1 MSQATEATCDEPGQ
15 AGGVELWGAPD
26 ALSLTMAQPV
36 HEGTEAAAPHPR
48 GLPDSLVAVTE
59 KVAHE
64 GYQGRHGI
72 DVGGTSGRQAIDKLE
87 ETRKHVIRE
96 EEDIRA
102 LHAALLAE
110 QKKLVA
116 EEAALLQNGNMESY
130 VETVEQILDMRAA
143 LDAQLRDHIAT
154 YKQLLLD
161 EEMSTKQLADLVWA

>member
-1 MSQATEATCDEPGQ
+1 MNPSQAASQ
-15 AGGVELWGAPD
+15 
-26 ALSLTMAQPV
+26 
-36 HEGTEAAAPHPR
+36 
-48 GLPDSLVAVTE
+48 
-59 KVAHE
+59 
-64 GYQGRHGI
+64 
-72 DVGGTSGRQAIDKLE
+72 QAIDKLE

-116 EEAALLQNGNMESY
+116 EEAALLQNGSMENY